1 MSVYSLHPFA
11 ETPIR
16 EALTHGGKIGI
27 TLIKPEQELRAL
39 IHVEKAG
46 STLEAVVKISN
57 TTNSITLQADD
68 TANAQHLADFIEAI
82 ANGTAGTAEETAGV
96 PHFSRIWVSEEELKH
111 LHQGGSQRPPVRNP
125 PPYNHTVVENAA
137 GFNAARPAELRP
149 DMVNHPP
156 HYTGHPS
163 GVECIEVAEHLPF
176 CLGNAFKYL
185 FRRNDKGSRRQNL
198 EKALWYIRRE
208 RDYRATSSAEY
219 MLSDEAMRPLSD
231 IIWSEPAPYSHIME
245 LVGRG
250 IMLDLA
256 EQMLVDVIAGMP
268 D

>member
-1 MSVYSLHPFA
+1 MSVYSLTP
-11 ETPIR
+11 ETETHIR
-16 EALTHGGKIGI
+16 AALTHGGKIGI

-46 STLEAVVKISN
+46 ATLEAVVKISN
-57 TTNSITLQADD
+57 TTNSITFQADD
-68 TANAQHLADFIEAI
+68 TANAHHLADFIEAI
-82 ANGTAGTAEETAGV
+82 ANGTLDTAENSPT
-96 PHFSRIWVSEEELKH
+96 P
-111 LHQGGSQRPPVRNP
+111 
-125 PPYNHTVVENAA
+125 TVKESLTVASA
-137 GFNAARPAELRP
+137 

-185 FRRNDKGSRRQNL
+185 FRRNDKGSLRQNL
-198 EKALWYIRRE
+198 EKALWYIRHE
-208 RDYRATSSAEY
+208 RDYRADTDAMY
-219 MLSDEAMRPLSD
+219 MLSDEAIGPLNK
-231 IIWSEPAPYSHIME
+231 IIKLEPAPYSNIME

-256 EQMLVDVIAGMP
+256 ERMLVDVIAGMP